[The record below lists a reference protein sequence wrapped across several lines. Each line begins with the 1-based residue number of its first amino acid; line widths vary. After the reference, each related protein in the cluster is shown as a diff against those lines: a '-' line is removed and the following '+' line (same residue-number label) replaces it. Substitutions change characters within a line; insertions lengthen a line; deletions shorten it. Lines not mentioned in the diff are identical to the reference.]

1 MATVA
6 LTTLRP
12 TIATAL
18 INTGVWNVFSYPP
31 PVLQVNSVVV
41 APADPYVTP
50 NNNTQ
55 QIIRPMAN
63 FNIIMVSPYL
73 DTQGNLANIET
84 MMVGVFNKLSSSEIV
99 LNIQSA
105 SAPAL
110 LDGPSGAML
119 TSSFLISVLT
129 EWN

>member
-6 LTTLRP
+6 LTTLRT

-18 INTGVWNVFSYPP
+18 VNTGVWNVFSYPP

-73 DTQGNLANIET
+73 DNQGNLANIET

-110 LDGPSGAML
+110 LDGPSGSML

>member
-6 LTTLRP
+6 LTTLRS

-18 INTGVWNVFSYPP
+18 INPGVWNVFSFPP

-63 FNIIMVSPYL
+63 FNIIIVSPYL
-73 DTQGNLANIET
+73 DNQGNLANIET

-105 SAPAL
+105 
-110 LDGPSGAML
+110 
-119 TSSFLISVLT
+119 
-129 EWN
+129 

>member
-1 MATVA
+1 
-6 LTTLRP
+6 
-12 TIATAL
+12 
-18 INTGVWNVFSYPP
+18 
-31 PVLQVNSVVV
+31 
-41 APADPYVTP
+41 
-50 NNNTQ
+50 
-55 QIIRPMAN
+55 MAN

-73 DTQGNLANIET
+73 DNQGNLANIET